1 MEMEIERK
9 GGKKKGR
16 KGGNKGKEMTPRFV
30 LVCLVGQSC
39 PTLCDPMDC
48 TCKAPSSMEFP
59 RLFPVSW
66 LFPRDF
72 PVSQGYCGGLPFPS
86 PGDLPDPGTEPLHWQ
101 VGSLTTEPPGNPLAR
116 LFSTLSCS
124 LLVACTQ
131 PRDQPEV
138 IA

>member
-66 LFPRDF
+66 LFPGI
-72 PVSQGYCGGLPFPS
+72 SQYPKDTVVGCHFHLQGIFLTQGLNFCI
-86 PGDLPDPGTEPLHWQ
+86 GRWVLLPL
-101 VGSLTTEPPGNPLAR
+101 SR
-116 LFSTLSCS
+116 LGIL
-124 LLVACTQ
+124 
-131 PRDQPEV
+131 
-138 IA
+138 